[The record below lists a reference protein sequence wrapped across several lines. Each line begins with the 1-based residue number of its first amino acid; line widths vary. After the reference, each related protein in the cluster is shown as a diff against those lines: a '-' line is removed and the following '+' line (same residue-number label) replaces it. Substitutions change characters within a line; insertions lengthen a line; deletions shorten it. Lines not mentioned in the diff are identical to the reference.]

1 MNSEVNYISSIE
13 SADEVTLTAAE
24 IALKLAGDYNVKRS
38 GETRVSST
46 DPFTEYTKEYVVSV
60 TADGNDIIISNA
72 DGVNNAFRGTIDAEN
87 YSIYFDKPNIS
98 YWYAGVSAS
107 DYSSGF
113 TAGISEDLQTLTFE
127 EWHKVWGT
135 KLYETS
141 TYHVMTRVSDPV
153 LVWEVEGNISW
164 TGDDGKDSYYISS
177 LEGVKLSKY
186 ARGEEAFYQL
196 EHLGGAYYNAP
207 MMEFEVVDGKISPL
221 NWGSYK
227 RYLSIQGG
235 CDTVYPMVDNSSF
248 EGDEEGGKFT
258 FAYDC
263 HEYYYSSTSETG
275 TMTFVWGTYAVE
287 KFVPEYTTDPADG
300 SVINDAVD
308 EAYLQFSGYCDIMY
322 TDKAQI
328 VVKDAEGNEVNTNAY
343 FEYNYGD
350 YSKIRISNLGLT
362 ESGTYTITVKGNS
375 LTVSTNY
382 LSYKTVTGD
391 VSFTITVERVW
402 EGSVVLPETVAST
415 DELLSI
421 PVTFP
426 YAEQVTL
433 MNFGVL
439 GAVFS
444 EGGDVFALLFLDTY
458 TGEVE
463 IDGSTVNVR
472 FEKMSD
478 LRAQNAALAETLA

>member
-24 IALKLAGDYNVKRS
+24 IAL
-38 GETRVSST
+38 
-46 DPFTEYTKEYVVSV
+46 
-60 TADGNDIIISNA
+60 
-72 DGVNNAFRGTIDAEN
+72 
-87 YSIYFDKPNIS
+87 
-98 YWYAGVSAS
+98 
-107 DYSSGF
+107 
-113 TAGISEDLQTLTFE
+113 
-127 EWHKVWGT
+127 
-135 KLYETS
+135 
-141 TYHVMTRVSDPV
+141 
-153 LVWEVEGNISW
+153 
-164 TGDDGKDSYYISS
+164 
-177 LEGVKLSKY
+177 KLSKY

-235 CDTVYPMVDNSSF
+235 YDTVYPMVDNSSF
-248 EGDEEGGKFT
+248 EGDEAGGKFT
-258 FAYDC
+258 FAYDY

-350 YSKIRISNLGLT
+350 YSKIRISYLGLT

-402 EGSVVLPETVAST
+402 DGSVVLPETVAST

-426 YAEQVTL
+426 YAEQVSLT
-433 MNFGVL
+433 NFGVV

-444 EGGDVFALLFLDTY
+444 EGGDVFALLFPDTY

-478 LRAQNAALAETLA
+478 LRAQNAALAETLAQRVAGFVQPEIGKATVYISPKSFKVNGAIYQESISKTYEVAGSGQSTGIETLEISGENAVVYNLQGRRIAPAAKGIVIRNGVKIIK